1 MAWTL
6 QCRFGDIDTQAD
18 GQAADGLMASAVINA
33 GWKVGLLLF
42 LVIEIVLQSGV
53 SGSLSNL

>member
-6 QCRFGDIDTQAD
+6 QCRFGNIDTQAD

-33 GWKVGLLLF
+33 GWKVNLLMF
-42 LVIEIVLQSGV
+42 LLVKIVL
-53 SGSLSNL
+53 